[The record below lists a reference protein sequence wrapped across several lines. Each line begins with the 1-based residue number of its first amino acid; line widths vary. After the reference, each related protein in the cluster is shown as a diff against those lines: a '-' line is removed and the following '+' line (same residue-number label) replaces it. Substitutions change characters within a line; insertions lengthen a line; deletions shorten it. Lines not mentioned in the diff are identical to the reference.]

1 MTPAARR
8 EAVGEMRAAHLEL
21 SERRACGLAGLGR
34 SSYRYQG
41 CKSDE
46 SGLRERL
53 KKLAGERRR
62 YGYRRLTVL
71 LKRAGE
77 VVNHKRVYRL
87 YREEGLSVRR
97 RKRKRIGAVERQPLA
112 IPTQR
117 NQRWSMDFVADGL
130 GDGRKFRSLNIV
142 DDYSRECLAA
152 EVDTSIPG
160 GRVVRVLERLREL
173 RGLPEVLV
181 TDNGPEFAGQAL
193 DVWASERGVK
203 LHFIQPGK
211 PIQNAFIESFNG
223 KMRDECLNEHWFRT
237 LSEARWTIQA
247 WRRDYNEVRPH
258 SSLGNRTPQEFTARA
273 ATLRSPTAP
282 SSCRAEKNKD
292 RNLPLNSHYDWY
304 RDWGQVTPNHEK
316 D

>member
-1 MTPAARR
+1 
-8 EAVGEMRAAHLEL
+8 MRAAHPEL

-34 SSYRYQG
+34 SSHRY
-41 CKSDE
+41 SRRESEE

-53 KKLAGERRR
+53 KKLAAERRR

-71 LKRAGE
+71 LQRAGE

-97 RKRKRIGAVERQPLA
+97 RKRKRIGVVERQPLA
-112 IPTQR
+112 RPAHT
-117 NQRWSMDFVADGL
+117 NQRWSMDFVWDGL

-142 DDYSRECLAA
+142 DDYSRECVAA

-160 GRVVRVLERLREL
+160 GRVVRVLERLGER

-193 DVWASERGVK
+193 DVWAYQRGVK
-203 LHFIQPGK
+203 LHFIDPGK

-223 KMRDECLNEHWFRT
+223 KMRDECLNEHWFRS
-237 LSEARWTIQA
+237 LSEARQTIEA

-282 SSCRAEKNKD
+282 SE
-292 RNLPLNSHYDWY
+292 LPRREEQKQQTTTEL
-304 RDWGQVTPNHEK
+304 TL
-316 D
+316 

>member
-1 MTPAARR
+1 
-8 EAVGEMRAAHLEL
+8 
-21 SERRACGLAGLGR
+21 LGR
-34 SSYRYQG
+34 SSYRYQRQR
-41 CKSDE
+41 SEE

-53 KKLAGERRR
+53 KQVAAERRR

-71 LKRAGE
+71 LNRTGE

-87 YREEGLSVRR
+87 YREAGLSVRR

-112 IPTQR
+112 FPTHP
-117 NQRWSMDFVADGL
+117 NQRWSMDFVSDGL

-142 DDYSRECLAA
+142 DDYSRECVAA
-152 EVDTSIPG
+152 EVDTSLPG
-160 GRVVRVLERLREL
+160 GRVVRVLERLGEL

-193 DVWASERGVK
+193 DVWADQRGIK
-203 LHFIQPGK
+203 LHFIDPGN

-237 LSEARWTIQA
+237 LNEARQTIEA

-258 SSLGNRTPQEFTARA
+258 SSLSNRTPQEFTARA

-282 SSCRAEKNKD
+282 FE
-292 RNLPLNSHYDWY
+292 LPRREEQKQQTAPEL
-304 RDWGQVTPNHEK
+304 TL
-316 D
+316 